1 MREMAADLSDAN
13 ADRIIYLVAAGLVL
27 LGIAL
32 AVATVWWWRSTRP
45 EHPSLG
51 PLEVMGE
58 KRFRRSSGAE
68 RRQIIANS
76 RPPGAQ
82 PLIVEPPAPRP
93 VDLAMLAGAAPQG
106 FDDLRVDA
114 PPQGAAVQVPAVKLS
129 AVKLPAAEVPAAH
142 PGQYGGGHG

>member
-1 MREMAADLSDAN
+1 MAADLSDAN

-27 LGIAL
+27 LGIVL
-32 AVATVWWWRSTRP
+32 AAATVWWWRSTRP

-58 KRFRRSSGAE
+58 KRFRHSSDVE

-82 PLIVEPPAPRP
+82 PLLAEPPAPQP
-93 VDLAMLAGAAPQG
+93 VDLAVLAGAVPHG
-106 FDDLRVDA
+106 FDDLRADA
-114 PPQGAAVQVPAVKLS
+114 PAPVS
-129 AVKLPAAEVPAAH
+129 AAEVPAVELSAVEVPPAEVPAVD

>member
-1 MREMAADLSDAN
+1 MAADLSDAN

-32 AVATVWWWRSTRP
+32 AVVTVWWWRSTRP

-58 KRFRRSSGAE
+58 KKFRRSSSAE

-82 PLIVEPPAPRP
+82 PLIVEPPVPRP

-106 FDDLRVDA
+106 FDDLRIDA
-114 PPQGAAVQVPAVKLS
+114 PSQGVAVQVPAATLPALTLP
-129 AVKLPAAEVPAAH
+129 AVKLPAAH